1 MTPRR
6 EHGRGAPSPAPEDH
20 RVWRPDHAAFVGA
33 VGLIAAAVCVAVP
46 IGLRLSLIRCK
57 GSECLSLE
65 RDMKRAMDPGADP
78 CSNFYQ
84 HVCGRWVSGKT
95 DFAYVTY
102 KYRNFRD
109 KDLMHEL
116 VTGVSLTPNRHQT
129 TRDKLALLYLSC
141 HAEVNNEES
150 IGDFLRVLG
159 LTWPKRSHSS
169 AFEAL
174 AASSPP
180 SVEYATP
187 GRAPASSGDGGDNG
201 GRRRRRTNSDRQ
213 RLRAEMLALARSPG
227 CWRPL
232 LVFVFSLVIGLTLAL
247 AAYGIRG
254 SRLDGRAMPRRGN
267 GTY

>member
-150 IGDFLRVLG
+150 IGDFLRVLI

-169 AFEAL
+169 AFE
-174 AASSPP
+174 
-180 SVEYATP
+180 V
-187 GRAPASSGDGGDNG
+187 
-201 GRRRRRTNSDRQ
+201 
-213 RLRAEMLALARSPG
+213 
-227 CWRPL
+227 
-232 LVFVFSLVIGLTLAL
+232 
-247 AAYGIRG
+247 
-254 SRLDGRAMPRRGN
+254 
-267 GTY
+267 